1 MRPDTIRILN
11 LLQVLSEIGIGIGYL
26 LGLIPFVYLWSSAWV
41 IPLVFVSLV
50 LALLA
55 RNGTTNMTIINVVLS
70 FLSYIP
76 VVGYLFRAAGIVVS
90 WINIRAITNGRSRS
104 SY

>member
-1 MRPDTIRILN
+1 MRPDTLRILN
-11 LLQVLSEIGIGIGYL
+11 LLQLLSEVGIGIGYL

-50 LALLA
+50 LALLN
-55 RNGTTNMTIINVVLS
+55 RNDTLNMTIANVVLS

-76 VVGYLFRAAGIVVS
+76 VIGYLFRAAGIVIS
-90 WINIRAITNGRSRS
+90 WINIRVILNGRNRGYS
-104 SY
+104 

>member
-11 LLQVLSEIGIGIGYL
+11 LLQVISEIAIGIGYL

-41 IPLVFVSLV
+41 IPLVFVSLIF
-50 LALLA
+50 ALLT
-55 RNGTTNMTIINVVLS
+55 RNGTTTLTIVNVVLS

-76 VVGYLFRAAGIVVS
+76 IAGYLFRAAGIVIN
-90 WINIRAITNGRSRS
+90 WINVRSITSQGSRN